1 MHVKRLHLAQRIT
14 KEKTVG
20 IFSRGP
26 SVYESFGYAIQAFG
40 MSVLKL
46 PEEDR
51 IKIQSAACTAI
62 ESYMGVQTFE
72 SKQKA
77 DLLTLYRIISGSV
90 GVKSYE
96 AVDIYAKAKEI
107 DDIIESCIPTNMPM
121 AVMVGPIR
129 MVIEEY
135 ITGQKMDDI
144 DYDKFNGSPSR
155 ILVEALMSS
164 TSFINTRCMQEPR
177 KHNSTEVLCFSGIA
191 STCAIV
197 AKEHLHK
204 EN

>member
-1 MHVKRLHLAQRIT
+1 MGL
-14 KEKTVG
+14 
-20 IFSRGP
+20 FSRGP

-40 MSVLKL
+40 MSILKL

-51 IKIQSAACTAI
+51 NRVQSAACTAV
-62 ESYMGVQTFE
+62 ESYVGVQTFE
-72 SKQKA
+72 PKQKA

-96 AVDIYAKAKEI
+96 VVDIYAKAKEI

-121 AVMVGPIR
+121 AVMGPIR

-135 ITGQKMDDI
+135 ITGQKMDAI
-144 DYDKFNGSPSR
+144 DYDKFNGSPAR
-155 ILVEALMSS
+155 ILVDALMFS
-164 TSFINTRCMQEPR
+164 TSFINTRCIQEPR

-197 AKEHLHK
+197 AKEHLELK
-204 EN
+204 N